1 MRLLQ
6 RLRESASAPLQFPWP
21 MLVASV
27 FTVLSLLMTHEVIR
41 DEGIGHLV
49 FALTSALPWLVGIT
63 LAVRAGNFKRSREHL
78 LCILAVV
85 ASIAIICTGTWS
97 YYPPAM
103 IHLAGYLYLAVAPY
117 AQRRH
122 VQLTP
127 PCHYQLSVVV
137 GLLFTGFSVLIFC
150 LGIDAILA
158 SLDYLFGV
166 DIESRLYFDV
176 WIVGGG
182 LLGVAWFTSSIR
194 DAYRPAAH
202 AGYPRW
208 AHFIVTYL
216 LVPIIAAYLLILYAY
231 AGKVL
236 FITGLPK
243 GQLAW
248 MICMFAII
256 GVVTHYIATPLA
268 AEGKSVLRYVARWFY
283 PALILPVLLLWYA
296 IYTRVSA
303 YGVTEERYL
312 LVAGALYFSLLIAG
326 HLTRP
331 QRMWLVTPLLASG
344 ILVAASFGPWGANAV
359 STRSQLH
366 ELRALLEEAGVLADG
381 QLTAVPAEPR
391 NVPVPLQSRISNI
404 VGYFV
409 NTEKTEALEPLMAA
423 KPANQD
429 RWEMPRMILQ
439 QWGLTPL
446 NAHRNEDGDLRFNY
460 NNDENDRAVEVAG
473 YDIYVMRDNVWL
485 RPDKPTQKIINDT
498 DGQPILTVSIDATT
512 LSVSEPEGRT
522 VTFDLAALSETLV
535 KKLGN
540 TPLTPETRPLLTLVG
555 EKDGLRVKLD
565 ISRLNVTMK
574 GDMIELHNL
583 NYSIAV
589 AF

>member
-1 MRLLQ
+1 MRLVQ
-6 RLRESASAPLQFPWP
+6 RLRDSASAPLEFPWP

-27 FTVLSLLMTHEVIR
+27 FTALSLLLTHEVIR
-41 DEGIGHLV
+41 DESIGHLV

-63 LAVRAGNFKRSREHL
+63 LAVRAGNFRRSREHL
-78 LCILAVV
+78 LCVLALV

-97 YYPPAM
+97 YYPPGM

-122 VQLTP
+122 VDLTP
-127 PCHYQLSVVV
+127 PCHYQLGVVV

-194 DAYRPAAH
+194 DAYRPVAH

-248 MICMFAII
+248 MISMFAII

-268 AEGKSVLRYVARWFY
+268 AEGRQVLRHVSRGFY

-303 YGVTEERYL
+303 YGITEERYL
-312 LVAGALYFSLLIAG
+312 LIAGALYFSLLIAG

-344 ILVAASFGPWGANAV
+344 MLVAASFGPWGANAV

-381 QLTAVPAEPR
+381 KLTPVPTEPR

-404 VGYFV
+404 VSYFV
-409 NTEKTEALEPLMAA
+409 NAEKTEALEPLMTAT
-423 KPANQD
+423 PSNQN

-446 NAHRNEDGDLRFNY
+446 NGNRSENGNLNFNY
-460 NNDENDRAVEVAG
+460 NNDENGRVVEVAG
-473 YDIYVMRDNVWL
+473 YDIFVARDHVWL
-485 RPDKPTQKIINDT
+485 RQGKPTQKIIKDT
-498 DGQPILTVSIDATT
+498 DGQPILTVNVDATT
-512 LSVSEPEGRT
+512 LSVTDPEGRR
-522 VTFDLAALSETLV
+522 VSFDLAALSQSLV
-535 KKLGN
+535 KKAGN
-540 TPLTPETRPLLTLVG
+540 ATLTPETRSLLTLVG

-565 ISRLNVTMK
+565 ISSLNVTMK
-574 GDMIELHNL
+574 GDTIELQNL
-583 NYSIAV
+583 NYSIA
-589 AF
+589 AGF